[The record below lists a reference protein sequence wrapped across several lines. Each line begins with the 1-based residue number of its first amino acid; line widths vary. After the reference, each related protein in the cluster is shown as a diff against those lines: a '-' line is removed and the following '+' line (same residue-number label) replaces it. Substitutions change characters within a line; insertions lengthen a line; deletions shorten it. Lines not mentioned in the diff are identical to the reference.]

1 VASWKFPPLNEGFDY
16 VEAIRALASEE
27 IQPVKDQHVVSK
39 VVLKGFA
46 SPPTGRQGWLLA
58 RYDKTQQRELDPKGL
73 NACGK
78 VVGFIQYASG
88 SAEALWQEVEN
99 RLDAAIKSAE
109 AGTLHQ
115 NEPHVKAI
123 KDGIA
128 LHLVRTPHYRRVHE
142 SSLVEAM
149 SAVRKDMLENNQAM
163 LAAEFRRRYGLEPA
177 GVEALGLLLHEYF
190 DKWADY
196 ERSGQLLRVSL
207 EQNFYRV
214 RSALDELAVEV
225 AHTPPRKAL
234 IVSDAPAF
242 TFRHNGDGEMAL
254 RMAIG
259 DSHGIAMPITSK
271 CFVAIGPEPQEAEL
285 TTDMVD
291 RLNRVQ
297 VQLAERQLYYR
308 PGSAVKELIE
318 AALAQTSDDLTIP

>member
-1 VASWKFPPLNEGFDY
+1 VASWNFPPLNEGFDY
-16 VEAIRALASEE
+16 VGAMRALASEE

-46 SPPTGRQGWLLA
+46 SPPAGRQGWQLA
-58 RYDKTQQRELDPKGL
+58 RYDKARQRELDPKGL

-109 AGTLHQ
+109 AGTLHE
-115 NEPHVKAI
+115 NEAHVKTI

-128 LHLVRTPHYRRVHE
+128 LHLVRTPHYRRLHE
-142 SSLVEAM
+142 SSFVEAM
-149 SAVRKDMLENNQAM
+149 SAVRKDMLENKQVM
-163 LAAEFRRRYGLEPA
+163 LAEEFRRRYGLEPA
-177 GVEALGLLLHEYF
+177 GVEALDVLLHEYF
-190 DKWADY
+190 DKWTEY

-214 RSALDELAVEV
+214 RSVLDELAVEV
-225 AHTPPRKAL
+225 AHVPLGKEL
-234 IVSDAPAF
+234 IISDAPAF
-242 TFRHNGDGEMAL
+242 TFQHNADGEMAL
-254 RMAIG
+254 RMAVG
-259 DSHGIAMPITSK
+259 DSHGIAMPITSR
-271 CFVAIGPEPQEAEL
+271 CFVAIGPEPKEAEL
-285 TTDMVD
+285 SANMVD
-291 RLNRVQ
+291 RLNQVQ

-308 PGSAVKELIE
+308 PGSAVKGLIE
-318 AALAQTSDDLTIP
+318 AALVQMSDDLTIP